1 MAEAAS
7 KKCDPIKCKRQC
19 HDGECRV
26 TGDGVAVSTVCVC
39 IVQDVKT
46 YLILTLYL
54 STGASPECWVLGLCT
69 LLLAAPSL

>member
-7 KKCDPIKCKRQC
+7 KKWDPIKCKRQC
-19 HDGECRV
+19 DDGECRV
-26 TGDGVAVSTVCVC
+26 TGGSVCVC

-54 STGASPECWVLGLCT
+54 STVLGPHLSAGSVCT
-69 LLLAAPSL
+69 LQLAAPSF